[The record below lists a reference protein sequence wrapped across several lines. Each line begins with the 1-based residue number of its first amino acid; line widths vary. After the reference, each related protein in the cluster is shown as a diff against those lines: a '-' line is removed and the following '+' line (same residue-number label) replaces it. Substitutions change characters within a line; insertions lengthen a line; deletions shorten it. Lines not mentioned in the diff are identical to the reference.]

1 MESAKLR
8 DASTMSK
15 FRFDKKAVKFKRGL
29 TRVLDVM
36 ANNAVNHFKIDN
48 FNAQGF
54 IDDSVQRWPARKSK
68 RDDAGR
74 KILVKTG
81 RGRESIKVLSR
92 YGNKRKIGTL
102 VPYMNYHN
110 VGTGRLPKR
119 KFMGNSRRLERK
131 NAKVLMNFLKRT
143 R

>member
-1 MESAKLR
+1 
-8 DASTMSK
+8 MSK
-15 FRFDKKAVKFKRGL
+15 FRFDKKAVRFKRGL
-29 TRVLDVM
+29 QSVLDIM
-36 ANNAVNHFKIDN
+36 ANNAVNHFKVDN

-54 IDDSVQRWPARKSK
+54 IDESVERWPARKSK
-68 RDDAGR
+68 RDNAGR

-110 VGTGRLPKR
+110 EGAGRLPKR
-119 KFMGNSRRLERK
+119 KFIGNSAKLERK
-131 NAKVLMNFLKRT
+131 NARVLRDFLRKT

>member
-1 MESAKLR
+1 
-8 DASTMSK
+8 MSK
-15 FRFDKKAVKFKRGL
+15 FRFDKRAARFKREIPRL
-29 TRVLDVM
+29 LDTM

-110 VGTGRLPKR
+110 AGAGRLPKR
-119 KFMGNSRRLERK
+119 QIIGNSKKLERK
-131 NAKVLMNFLKRT
+131 NARILKTFLKRIKSRT

>member
-1 MESAKLR
+1 
-8 DASTMSK
+8 MSK
-15 FRFDKKAVKFKRGL
+15 FRFDKKAARFKRGIQSA
-29 TRVLDVM
+29 LDIM

-54 IDDSVQRWPARKSK
+54 IDETVERWPARKSK
-68 RDDAGR
+68 KDDAGR

-110 VGTGRLPKR
+110 VGAGRLPKR
-119 KFMGNSRRLERK
+119 KFIGNSAKLERK
-131 NAKVLMNFLKRT
+131 NAKVLRDFLRKT